1 MLKTHHLAA
10 GMALSLLLGCAP
22 LPQTLSQPLAV
33 EATYRLLFN
42 EQLVGRALFA
52 LQIHADGSYQLE
64 AFTTPAGKM
73 RQATGHEVLEISH
86 GTIDGARIRP
96 QRFEHSV
103 MQDEDIEV
111 VELQFDWEG
120 HALQLRGRNGTQRVA
135 LLADTHD
142 RLSYL
147 LAANR
152 VAAGSA
158 AVQSIRIAALESTDD
173 VRLEAD
179 GKEKVT
185 VPLGTYPA
193 SRVRRISPSV
203 EENRVLWFDTALS
216 PLPLRALH
224 EADGNRVEM
233 QLESINGR
241 PSDPR

>member
-1 MLKTHHLAA
+1 MLKTHGPVV
-10 GMALSLLLGCAP
+10 GMALSLLLGCTP
-22 LPQTLSQPLAV
+22 LPQTLSQPMAV

-42 EQLVGRALFA
+42 EQLVGMALFA

-73 RQATGHEVLEISH
+73 HQAAGHEVLEISR
-86 GTIDGARIRP
+86 GTIDDAGIRP
-96 QRFEHSV
+96 WRFEHSV

-111 VELQFDWEG
+111 VELQFDWDA

-135 LLADTHD
+135 LLPDTHD

-152 VAAGSA
+152 VAARGGA
-158 AVQSIRIAALESTDD
+158 AQSIKIAALESTEE
-173 VRLEAD
+173 VRLEVT
-179 GKEKVT
+179 GEETVT

-193 SRVRRISPSV
+193 SRVRRIAPAV
-203 EENRVLWFDTALS
+203 AEARLLWFDTALS
-216 PLPLRALH
+216 PLPLRVLH

-233 QLESINGR
+233 QLESLSGR

>member
-1 MLKTHHLAA
+1 VLKTHYLVA
-10 GMALSLLLGCAP
+10 GMALSLLLGCTP
-22 LPQTLSQPLAV
+22 PPQTLSQPMAV

-42 EQLVGRALFA
+42 EQLVGMALFA
-52 LQIHADGSYQLE
+52 LQIRADGSYQLE

-73 RQATGHEVLEISH
+73 HQAAGHEVLEISR
-86 GTIDGARIRP
+86 GTIDDAGIRP

-111 VELQFDWEG
+111 VELLFDWDG
-120 HALQLRGRNGTQRVA
+120 HALQLRGRNGTRRVA
-135 LLADTHD
+135 LLPDTQD

-152 VAAGSA
+152 LAANSDFT
-158 AVQSIRIAALESTDD
+158 QSIKVATLESTDD
-173 VRLEAD
+173 FRLEVD

-193 SRVRRISPSV
+193 SRVRRLGPATQKD
-203 EENRVLWFDTALS
+203 RVLWFDTALS
-216 PLPLRALH
+216 PLPLRVLH

-233 QLESINGR
+233 HLESLNGR